1 MTPEEAKTIH
11 ISKVTV
17 DLYSDTT
24 AAPAHQ
30 GRPSEREHRT
40 ANKIATLLKSIK
52 AKMNKKPKPLSET
65 QLKDL
70 TSIVKAAELS
80 RDILSEGSIDNKI
93 AGEEKQTFTNLIK
106 TKLGPEQDEFTRKF
120 VTPLDSIP
128 VNFKKG
134 DERGPKT
141 IGEAAATNDIPIPLA
156 YIQGKSQRQAK
167 VAPPTATSPV
177 DCSTQK
183 GKKAEECEALGC
195 GHEKDKKKCK
205 ANGGTEPQEVEE
217 KKEEKCSKHETDK
230 DKCEKDTGCKWD
242 GKKRKYSSILVNK
255 NFSLMAASFVKL
267 VWF

>member
-1 MTPEEAKTIH
+1 MTPEKAKTIH

-17 DLYSDTT
+17 DLSADST

-30 GRPSEREHRT
+30 DRPSDREHRT

-106 TKLGPEQDEFTRKF
+106 TKFGSEQDEFTRKF

-134 DERGPKT
+134 DEPGPKT

-167 VAPPTATSPV
+167 AAPPTATSPV
-177 DCSTQK
+177 DCSTQ
-183 GKKAEECEALGC
+183 
-195 GHEKDKKKCK
+195 
-205 ANGGTEPQEVEE
+205 EE
-217 KKEEKCSKHETDK
+217 KKQKNAKLLDVVMRETRRNAKLMEEQNHK
-230 DKCEKDTGCKWD
+230 KWKK
-242 GKKRKYSSILVNK
+242 KKRRNAQNMKPTKISVKRILAANGMEKSANIPV
-255 NFSLMAASFVKL
+255 FS
-267 VWF
+267 